1 MSGPKEVIWR
11 MLTRS
16 VIPHVANDSIVDAA
30 TTRCMQRARQDEM
43 GRLHGK
49 KELDQKKIRVKM

>member
-16 VIPHVANDSIVDAA
+16 MFPHVANDGIVGCSDNEVYAA
-30 TTRCMQRARQDEM
+30 KDDSRDRTR
-43 GRLHGK
+43 
-49 KELDQKKIRVKM
+49 